1 MKSNILREE
10 TCIRAYYG
18 ELTQCLITRLL
29 DVDCS
34 NLPEIEIMA
43 NPEQRD
49 VWKQS
54 LSAMM
59 ASLESSY
66 DFKTIVQEESQLI
79 QGLRD
84 VKKDYIIFSG
94 YRRNAGKR
102 RLNDVKNVIDT
113 ALERIGHCK
122 SREASRIYLETL
134 KEVTMQT
141 RWVAILEQM
150 SQNDLV
156 IH

>member
-1 MKSNILREE
+1 MNFSEGSRVIQRNHSMFNYVFAR
-10 TCIRAYYG
+10 C
-18 ELTQCLITRLL
+18 
-29 DVDCS
+29 DCS

-94 YRRNAGKR
+94 YRRNAGRR

-113 ALERIGHCK
+113 ALEKIGNCK
-122 SREASRIYLETL
+122 SREATRIYLETL
-134 KEVTMQT
+134 KAVTMQT